1 MNKIPRGYTI
11 TPKVKYLRGKDKK
24 TRTTLFELTH
34 KRRGINKLF
43 ASEEYAIRYIG
54 LLEADKVEAKALDVR
69 GYQHVK
75 GVVSAHKDAVASVE
89 LAEIASELKY

>member
-11 TPKVKYLRGKDKK
+11 TQKVKYLRGKDTK

-34 KRRGINKLF
+34 KRKGINKLF
-43 ASEEYAIRYIG
+43 ASEEHALRYIG
-54 LLEADKVEAKALDVR
+54 LLEIDKVEAKALDVK

-75 GVVSAHKDAVASVE
+75 GVVSQHKDALASVE
-89 LAEIASELKY
+89 LAEIVSDLNY